1 MAYTGYTCVKAE
13 SSGQIVTVIID
24 NSPLK
29 MITRDLLDELG
40 ETRDGEKRLG
50 EVLAGVIREERR

>member
-1 MAYTGYTCVKAE
+1 MAYTSYTCVKAE

-24 NSPLK
+24 NPPLNL
-29 MITRDLLDELG
+29 ITRDLLDELG

>member
-1 MAYTGYTCVKAE
+1 MAYTSYTCVKAE

-24 NSPLK
+24 NPPFNL
-29 MITRDLLDELG
+29 ITRDLLDELG